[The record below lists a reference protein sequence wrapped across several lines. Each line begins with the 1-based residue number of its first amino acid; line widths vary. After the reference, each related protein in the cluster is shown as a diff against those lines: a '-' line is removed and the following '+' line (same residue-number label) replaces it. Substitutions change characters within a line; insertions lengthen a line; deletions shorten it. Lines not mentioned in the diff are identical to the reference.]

1 MENLEFD
8 IDPAI
13 DSRFGDIIT
22 DAYKADDLDY
32 DLGDFNKDIKLIHKG
47 KVRDSYLLSKGD
59 KNKRLM
65 LATDRLSAFDR
76 AICKV
81 PFKGQLLNQLSAW
94 WFNNTKDIVAN
105 HCITMPNPRM
115 ILCENI
121 KVLPVEVVVRSY
133 LTGSTNT
140 AIWTR
145 YNNGERNF
153 FGNNLKDNLPKNSKL
168 PEPILDPTSKSDI
181 HDEPMSIDD
190 IKAHPQIAP
199 YWEQISQVALDLFKF
214 GQQTAKDA
222 GLILVDTKY
231 EFGITDDNRLVL
243 IDECHTSDSSRYW
256 NLKSWEED
264 IANPKAYDKE
274 LMRLWVRERCDPYKD
289 KNLPKIPLE
298 LVKFITSQYIDVYER
313 ITNLPFVPD
322 ESYGKEAINNMKDAA
337 IACLDLI

>member
-1 MENLEFD
+1 MENLKFD

-22 DAYKADDLDY
+22 DAYNQGDIDY

-76 AICKV
+76 AICEV
-81 PFKGQLLNQLSAW
+81 PFKGQLLNQLSTW

-105 HCITMPNPRM
+105 HCIAMPNPRM

-121 KVLPVEVVVRSY
+121 KVLPVEVVVRYY

-153 FGNNLKDNLPKNSKL
+153 FGHKLKDNLPKNSKL

-190 IKAHPQIAP
+190 IKAHPKIAP
-199 YWEQISQVALDLFKF
+199 YWEQISQVALELFKF
-214 GQQTAKDA
+214 GQQKAKDA

-231 EFGITDDNRLVL
+231 EFGLTADNKLML

-256 NLKSWEED
+256 DLKSWEED

-337 IACLDLI
+337 VACLDLI